1 MLCTRYF
8 LLSLVFLLLSG
19 CAELQYYGHA
29 ISGQLDVLSKRR
41 PIPEVIKDPE
51 TKPEVVQKLKAVE
64 RMHDFAISDLS
75 LPDSDSFRSY
85 SDLGRP
91 YVLWNVFA
99 TPELSLQTKQWCYPF
114 FGCLGYRS
122 YFAKAYAESVALEL
136 EQEGWDVHIAPSPA
150 YSTRGFFSDPI
161 YNPMLRYDD
170 LTMAGM
176 LFHEL
181 AHEKIFFKN
190 DSELNESFAVAV
202 QNEGIKRW
210 LAHEQQ
216 PQYYSDYIVAQ
227 QRDKQFVT
235 LLLRYR
241 KKLEQLYHSS
251 KTDDEKRRQK
261 KHILK
266 SLRIAYFALRKEWD
280 GYTGFDHWFNKPLN
294 NARLAPVGTYQG
306 HVAAF
311 VALLKQYNGNLAE
324 FYSHAERLSE
334 LPMDERRKQLLKI
347 QQNPSLRTQ

>member
-1 MLCTRYF
+1 MR
-8 LLSLVFLLLSG
+8 LLSILLVSVFFSG

-29 ISGQLDVLSKRR
+29 FSGQLEVVSKRR
-41 PIPEVIKDPE
+41 PIQEVIEDPV
-51 TKPEVVQKLKAVE
+51 TKPAVAEKLKYVE
-64 RMHDFAISDLS
+64 RAHDFAIRDLY

-85 SDLGRP
+85 SDLERD

-122 YFAKAYAESVALEL
+122 YFSKAYAETIAVEL
-136 EQEGWDVHIAPSPA
+136 EDAGWDVHIAASPA
-150 YSTRGFFSDPI
+150 YSTRGFFSDPV

-170 LTMAGM
+170 LTLAGI

-181 AHEKIFFKN
+181 AHEKIYFKN

-202 QNEGIKRW
+202 QDEGVRRW
-210 LAHEQQ
+210 LAYEQR
-216 PQYYSDYIVAQ
+216 PQYYSEYIISQ

-235 LLLRYR
+235 LLLKYR
-241 KKLEQLYHSS
+241 NELEALYQSEQ
-251 KTDDEKRRQK
+251 TDVVKRTQKRQ
-261 KHILK
+261 ILK
-266 SLRIAYFALRKEWD
+266 SLRKAYFALRKEWN

-311 VALLKQYNGNLAE
+311 NKLLEKHNGYLPE
-324 FYSHAERLSE
+324 FYEQVEAISE
-334 LPMDERRKQLLKI
+334 LPVDERRLKI
-347 QQNPSLRTQ
+347 LEAQDVKN

>member
-1 MLCTRYF
+1 MFYSRH
-8 LLSLVFLLLSG
+8 LLLLLLTLLISG

-29 ISGQLDVLSKRR
+29 ISGQLEVISKRR
-41 PIPEVIKDPE
+41 PIPEVINDP
-51 TKPEVVQKLKAVE
+51 TTQPEVVEKLKAVE
-64 RMHDFAISDLS
+64 RMHDFAISDLY

-85 SDLGRP
+85 SDIGRP

-99 TPELSLQTKQWCYPF
+99 TPELSLETKQWCYPF

-122 YFAKAYAESVALEL
+122 YFEKAYAESVAKEL
-136 EQEGWDVHIAPSPA
+136 EQQGWDIHIAPSPA

-190 DSELNESFAVAV
+190 DSELNESFAVAI

-210 LAHEQQ
+210 LANEQQ

-235 LLLRYR
+235 LVLRYR
-241 KKLEQLYHSS
+241 KKLENLYQSS
-251 KTDDEKRRQK
+251 ETDNLKRQQK
-261 KHILK
+261 KQILK
-266 SLRIAYFALRKEWD
+266 SLRKAYYSLRKEWN
-280 GYTGFDHWFNKPLN
+280 GYAGFDHWFNKPLN

-311 VALLKQYNGNLAE
+311 AALLKQHDGNLLE
-324 FYSHAERLSE
+324 FYMHAEQLSE
-334 LPMDERRKQLLKI
+334 LPKDERRKRLLEV
-347 QQNPSLRTQ
+347 QQNPSLRTK

>member
-1 MLCTRYF
+1 MR
-8 LLSLVFLLLSG
+8 LLLVFILLVVLNG
-19 CAELQYYGHA
+19 CAELKYYGHA
-29 ISGQLDVLSKRR
+29 ASGQFEVISKRR
-41 PIPEVIKDPE
+41 PIPEVIEDPN
-51 TKPEVVQKLKAVE
+51 TKPEVIEKLKAVE
-64 RMHDFAISDLS
+64 RMHDFAINELH

-99 TPELSLQTKQWCYPF
+99 TPELSLATKQWCYPF

-136 EQEGWDVHIAPSPA
+136 EQQGWDVHIAPSPA
-150 YSTRGFFSDPI
+150 YSTRGFFADPI

-170 LTMAGM
+170 LTLAGI

-181 AHEKIFFKN
+181 AHEKIFYKN

-216 PQYYSDYIVAQ
+216 PEYYSEYIVSQ
-227 QRDKQFVT
+227 QRDKKFVQ
-235 LLLRYR
+235 LLLKYR
-241 KKLEQLYHSS
+241 KQLKALYQSK
-251 KTDDEKRRQK
+251 KTDDEKRAQK
-261 KHILK
+261 KVIMK
-266 SLRIAYFALRKEWD
+266 SLREAYFTLRKEWAD
-280 GYTGFDHWFNKPLN
+280 YAGYDHWFTKPLN

-311 VALLKQYNGNLAE
+311 AALLKKHNGNLQY
-324 FYSHAERLSE
+324 FYRHAERLSE
-334 LPMDERRKQLLKI
+334 LPMDERRKRLQEI
-347 QQNPSLRTQ
+347 QNLNVK

>member
-1 MLCTRYF
+1 MR
-8 LLSLVFLLLSG
+8 LLPILLVVLILSG
-19 CAELQYYGHA
+19 CAELKYYGHVV
-29 ISGQLDVLSKRR
+29 SGQFEVISKRR
-41 PIPEVIKDPE
+41 PILEVIEDPK
-51 TKPEVVQKLKAVE
+51 TNPEVVQKLKAVE
-64 RMHDFAISDLS
+64 RMHDFAIRDLH
-75 LPDSDSFRSY
+75 LPDTDSFRSY

-99 TPELSLQTKQWCYPF
+99 TPELSLATKQWCYPF

-122 YFAKAYAESVALEL
+122 YFEKAYAESIALEL
-136 EQEGWDVHIAPSPA
+136 EQQGWDVHIAASPA
-150 YSTRGFFSDPI
+150 YSTRGFFADPI

-170 LTMAGM
+170 VTLAGI

-190 DSELNESFAVAV
+190 DSELNESFAVSV

-210 LAHEQQ
+210 LAYEQQ
-216 PQYYSDYIVAQ
+216 PQYYSEYIIAQ
-227 QRDKQFVT
+227 QRDKQFVA

-241 KKLEQLYHSS
+241 EKLKNLYQST
-251 KTDDEKRRQK
+251 KTDNEKRQRK
-261 KHILK
+261 KQILK
-266 SLRIAYFALRKEWD
+266 ALRIAYFKIRKEWD
-280 GYTGFDHWFNKPLN
+280 DYAGYDHWFTKPLN

-311 VALLKQYNGNLAE
+311 AALLKKHDGNLPD

-334 LPMDERRKQLLKI
+334 LPAGERREQLLEI
-347 QQNPSLRTQ
+347 LNLDE